1 MHDLVIHL
9 ICFVVQGAVI
19 SQVWTR
25 ESGLRVQN
33 SAQVYTGSRGGT
45 SLQFQD
51 CPTPKSML
59 FQQSLWNKPAS
70 VQGWTL
76 MSLLG

>member
-1 MHDLVIHL
+1 MHDLVIPL
-9 ICFVVQGAVI
+9 ICFVTQGL
-19 SQVWTR
+19 S
-25 ESGLRVQN
+25 SLRYGRGSQN

-59 FQQSLWNKPAS
+59 FQQSLWDKPTA